1 MIKASNIGSDI
12 AYLWAKTEV
21 KVNHEEHWYRMEPNN
36 IHKVKSIVNYH
47 WSPKKWREM
56 QRWVNR
62 ITEPIENQTLEEV
75 WETIKQRKEAKLDVT
90 DILAGLNIT
99 RSYQEIIEDAPKV
112 RVV

>member
-1 MIKASNIGSDI
+1 
-12 AYLWAKTEV
+12 
-21 KVNHEEHWYRMEPNN
+21 
-36 IHKVKSIVNYH
+36 
-47 WSPKKWREM
+47 
-56 QRWVNR
+56 
-62 ITEPIENQTLEEV
+62 LEEV